1 MAELSIGDVILVII
15 SVFGGAWANRLYR
28 NREIKKAEDEERRSL
43 LSLIETEV
51 SFNAMYLEAVSKG
64 PPSDVIPYLRTDVWD
79 TSQARLVHLLLIG
92 DKNKLAPYYE
102 LTRMIKRSE
111 AAAKDDPGQLSD
123 IEWNLI
129 HETQDWGFVVPHM
142 VQEYLQDPEYRSPAE
157 IIAKDRNQSGGPQVQ

>member
-1 MAELSIGDVILVII
+1 
-15 SVFGGAWANRLYR
+15 
-28 NREIKKAEDEERRSL
+28 
-43 LSLIETEV
+43 
-51 SFNAMYLEAVSKG
+51 MYLKAVSKG
-64 PPSDVIPYLRTDVWD
+64 APSDVIPHLRTDVWD
-79 TSQARLVHLLLIG
+79 TSQARLVHLLPIV

-111 AAAKDDPGQLSD
+111 TAAKADPGQLSD

-129 HETQDWGFVVPHM
+129 HETQDWGFVVPRM

>member
-64 PPSDVIPYLRTDVWD
+64 PPSDVIPYLRTDV
-79 TSQARLVHLLLIG
+79 
-92 DKNKLAPYYE
+92 
-102 LTRMIKRSE
+102 
-111 AAAKDDPGQLSD
+111 
-123 IEWNLI
+123 
-129 HETQDWGFVVPHM
+129 
-142 VQEYLQDPEYRSPAE
+142 
-157 IIAKDRNQSGGPQVQ
+157 